1 METTGRL
8 VSAVMD
14 FVSWKLA
21 VTFEVDASCA
31 EECRRMAGVEQLD
44 IKATKHRERRSPDAN
59 AYFHVLAGKIADS
72 LGLSK
77 ARAKNMLICR
87 YGQPELLPDGTPLVY
102 KTNAPPEYMWELE
115 VPHSIPAKFSE
126 ENGRQVVFYRLY
138 RGSHT
143 YDSREMSLLIA
154 GTVSAAEDLGIE
166 TLTPD
171 ELARMA
177 AAWNPRQH

>member
-1 METTGRL
+1 METTGKL

-14 FVSWKLA
+14 FMDGKLA
-21 VTFEVDASCA
+21 VTFEVDARCA
-31 EECRRMAGVEQLD
+31 EECRRM
-44 IKATKHRERRSPDAN
+44 
-59 AYFHVLAGKIADS
+59 AGKIADS

-143 YDSREMSLLIA
+143 YDSREMSLLIE
-154 GTVSAAEDLGIE
+154 GTVSEAEGLGIE

-177 AAWNPRQH
+177 AAGAA